1 MSDRIG
7 CQVEDEQHMR
17 LLADL
22 VIDAYYN
29 MLRDYSSLECVYSR
43 LFERELAD
51 LGIQE
56 DFRPVKAAANY
67 SLLYLLASLIRETR
81 PKRILE
87 LGCGQS
93 TILISRLCDKFEI
106 ETFVSVDADPDWA
119 SRIAMLAPNADIRAL
134 PLTQRRFL
142 GRSFMGF
149 DPTPLKGSK
158 FDFML
163 VDGPVG
169 QRALSR
175 FTAVEIAAAHLDEEF
190 IVVFDD
196 AERFGERRTI
206 RKFEAMLRARDRK
219 VWRGTTRAHK
229 WQVVLASNANSGSV
243 FV

>member
-1 MSDRIG
+1 MTAG
-7 CQVEDEQHMR
+7 CQTGNVGNALNSYTTPTRSQCH
-17 LLADL
+17 LSC
-22 VIDAYYN
+22 IF
-29 MLRDYSSLECVYSR
+29 SSL
-43 LFERELAD
+43 
-51 LGIQE
+51 LGIQN

-106 ETFVSVDADPDWA
+106 EAFVSLDADPDWT
-119 SRIAMLAPNADIRAL
+119 SRIAMLAPNANIRAL

-142 GRSFMGF
+142 GRTFMGF
-149 DPTPLKGSK
+149 DPSSLKGSK

-163 VDGPVG
+163 VDGPFG
-169 QRALSR
+169 QGVVLSR

-206 RKFEAMLRARDRK
+206 RKFEAMLGARNQK
-219 VWRGTTRAHK
+219 VLRSTTRSHK
-229 WQVVLASNANSGSV
+229 WQVVLASGVNSVSV
-243 FV
+243 LV

>member
-1 MSDRIG
+1 MK
-7 CQVEDEQHMR
+7 
-17 LLADL
+17 LFADL
-22 VIDAYYN
+22 AIDAYYN
-29 MLRDYSSLECVYSR
+29 VLRDYSSLELVYSR

-51 LGIQE
+51 LDIQN

-93 TILISRLCDKFEI
+93 TILISRLCHKLEI
-106 ETFVSVDADPDWA
+106 ETFVSLDADPEWT
-119 SRIAMLAPNADIRAL
+119 SRIAKLAPNAKICPL
-134 PLTQRRFL
+134 PLAQRRFL
-142 GRSFMGF
+142 GRTFMGF
-149 DPTPLKGSK
+149 DPSSLKGSK

-169 QRALSR
+169 QRVLSR
-175 FTAVEIAAAHLDEEF
+175 FTAVEMAAAHLDEEF

-206 RKFEAMLRARDRK
+206 RKFEAMLRAGDRK

-229 WQVVLASNANSGSV
+229 WQVVLASGANSASV